1 MDAELMARTD
11 AGDVAWIFGY
21 GSLLWRPGFRFAER
35 QPAVLRGW
43 MRRFWQA
50 SPDHRGAPEAPGRV
64 VTLRRAADS
73 SCWGMAFRV
82 AGPDRAD
89 VLAAL
94 DHREKAGYRR
104 IESRLHLADGRRVRG
119 LFYVAAMDNPNDL
132 GPAPLASIA
141 EQVCGAIGPSG
152 SNIDYVLR
160 LNRALTGMGVVDA
173 HVAGLARLVE
183 VTLKRH
189 DSGI

>member
-1 MDAELMARTD
+1 MARTD

-94 DHREKAGYRR
+94 DHREKALDPTRAGVG
-104 IESRLHLADGRRVRG
+104 AVGR
-119 LFYVAAMDNPNDL
+119 
-132 GPAPLASIA
+132 
-141 EQVCGAIGPSG
+141 
-152 SNIDYVLR
+152 
-160 LNRALTGMGVVDA
+160 DA
-173 HVAGLARLVE
+173 HRVGIDEIAQDVE
-183 VTLKRH
+183 VLAILRT
-189 DSGI
+189 